1 MIFKKTI
8 LLNHEKRFAL
18 KYIHT
23 KEYLSLVKMQNG
35 LPIPYPPTKTSK
47 DVGPRR
53 IKFWFSTSF

>member
-23 KEYLSLVKMQNG
+23 KEYISLFKMQNG
-35 LPIPYPPTKTSK
+35 LPIPYSPTKASK
-47 DVGPRR
+47 DVGLYR
-53 IKFWFSTSF
+53 IKF